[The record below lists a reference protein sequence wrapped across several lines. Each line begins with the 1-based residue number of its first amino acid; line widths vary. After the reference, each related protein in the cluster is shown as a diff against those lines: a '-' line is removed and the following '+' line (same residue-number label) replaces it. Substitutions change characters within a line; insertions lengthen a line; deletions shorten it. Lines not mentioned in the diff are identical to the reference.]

1 MATYVGVRIQGGL
14 LPAEVLSRLAAG
26 DGDLGGLGSGD
37 YGLATNES
45 VREAANRSWAYLTG
59 VWAAYR
65 GALAEL
71 PGTDWATTLTRER
84 WLSILLNELGYG
96 RVPLTGAG
104 GIQVGEK
111 AFPVS
116 HHWEHVPI
124 HLLGARVP
132 LDKRTPGLAGAA
144 TSSPQSMVQELLNR
158 SEGRLWGIL
167 SNGNTLR
174 LLRDSTALVGS
185 AYVEF
190 DLEAIFDGDLF
201 SDFVLLYTLCHQS
214 RVEIRDP
221 GEEATPHG
229 CWLEQWRQTAVDS
242 GSRAL
247 EQLRGGVVA
256 ALNEL
261 GTGFLAH
268 PANSGL
274 RERVADRTL
283 SLEDLNHALLRLV
296 YRLLFTFVAEDRG
309 VLLSPNAPAE
319 ARERYLKYFST
330 ERLRRVARRRRGG
343 RHADLWRSLTLV
355 WHGLGTPDGRP
366 ELGITPIG
374 GLFEPGELD
383 VLDAC
388 ELSNQTLLTA
398 VRSLSLMTEPKS
410 GIKRIV
416 DYRNLGAEELGSI
429 YEALLEYVPHWD
441 PASRTYALGS
451 AAGNT
456 RKTTGSYYTPTSL
469 IDALLDTALDP
480 VLDRVAKAEG
490 AEQAYLS
497 LTVCDPACGS
507 GHFLVAAARRIAKRV
522 AALRSGDPEP
532 PPETVR
538 EAMSDVV
545 SRCIYGV
552 DLNPLAAELAKV
564 SLWLETMDPGKP
576 LAYLDAQIKVG
587 NSLIGATPTLLADGI
602 PDGAFQPI
610 EGDEKPVVSALK
622 KRNAQERGGA
632 QSLFDEQAVVTSNQ
646 GLAVGMREVVT
657 GRPLS
662 LTDVQVRRQR
672 LATLQES
679 MDYRQQRLAAD
690 AWCAAFVWQKTRI
703 APAPVTHDAFLRL
716 QRGEPVSG
724 ATVDEVERL
733 AAQYRFFHWHLE
745 FPQIFPTSGAVSP
758 NGQTGWYGGFD
769 AVLGNPPWDQIQL
782 DPQEFF
788 AASAP
793 EIANAPNM
801 ARRMKMV
808 ARLVDDDPALY
819 GDFVAAK
826 RANDGLKHYVHA
838 SGGFPLTS
846 FGRLNLYSLFA
857 EQNRALLGPDGRA
870 GFIVPT
876 GIGTDSFNQYFF
888 RDLIEKG
895 SIHSLYDFENR
906 KPLFEGVD
914 SRFKFCLLT
923 LVGRTRGEQRADF
936 AFFVHDPSE
945 LEKPGVRFG
954 LTPEE
959 ILLLNPNTGTCPI
972 FRSRRD
978 AEITLDI
985 YRRIPVLVNENDPV
999 NGNPWAVKFMLT
1011 FMMNT
1016 DSHLFH
1022 TREEL
1027 EREGWELNGNI
1038 FERSPD
1044 GNRDS
1049 TQPVERMLPLYEAKM
1064 VHQFDHRWATYGSDG
1079 RIRDV
1084 SVEDKGDPDARAM
1097 PRYWLRAEVVA
1108 DRLSGRW
1115 DREWLLTWRDIC
1127 RSTDERTMISSVL
1140 GAGAAPEGGCSV
1152 ILPGSRAWPAGLLLL
1167 ATFNSYVFDF
1177 VTRQKIGGTH
1187 LRFFTVS
1194 QLPVLPPAQFSDTL
1208 CFGVATVGEWICDRV
1223 QNLVLTAW
1231 DVIKASGRT
1240 TENPRGWNVDRRA
1253 ELRAELD
1260 ALYFHLYGVARPDVG
1275 YILETFPITKRKDER
1290 DHGEFRT
1297 KRLILEAFDAMQH
1310 AIDTGVPYLS
1320 PWDSDSAD

>member
-111 AFPVS
+111 EFPVS

-158 SEGRLWGIL
+158 SEDHLWGIL

-221 GEEATPHG
+221 GEEATPHD

-309 VLLSPNAPAE
+309 VLLAPNAPAE

-343 RHADLWRSLTLV
+343 RHGDLWRSLTLV

-441 PASRTYALGS
+441 PASRIYALGS

-480 VLDRVAKAEG
+480 VLDRAAKAED
-490 AEQAYLS
+490 AEHAYLS

-522 AALRSGDPEP
+522 GALRSGDPEP
-532 PPETVR
+532 PPEPVR

-587 NSLIGATPTLLADGI
+587 NSLIGATPALLADGI

-610 EGDEKPVVSALK
+610 EGDEKQVVSALK
-622 KRNAQERGGA
+622 RRNAQERGGA
-632 QSLFDEQAVVTSNQ
+632 QSLFDEQAAVTSNQ
-646 GLAVGMREVVT
+646 GLAVGMREIVT

-662 LTDVQVRRQR
+662 LTDVQARRQR
-672 LATLQES
+672 LAALQES
-679 MDYRQQRLAAD
+679 MDYRQQRLTAD
-690 AWCAAFVWQKTRI
+690 AWCAAFVGQKNRSG
-703 APAPVTHDAFLRL
+703 PAPVTHDVLLRL
-716 QRGEPVSG
+716 QRGEGIAQPTAV
-724 ATVDEVERL
+724 EVERL
-733 AAQYRFFHWHLE
+733 ASEYRFFHWHLE
-745 FPQIFPTSGAVSP
+745 FPHIFPTRGVEAP
-758 NGQTGWYGGFD
+758 NERTGWYGGFD
-769 AVLGNPPWDQIQL
+769 AVLGNPPWERVKLQE
-782 DPQEFF
+782 QEFF
-788 AASAP
+788 AARDP
-793 EIANAPNM
+793 EVAAAPNAA
-801 ARRMKMV
+801 ARK
-808 ARLVDDDPALY
+808 RLIVRLEDTNPALFADY
-819 GDFVAAK
+819 KNALRRAEGESHILRMSGLYPLAGRGDINTYAVFTELFRNLAGPHG
-826 RANDGLKHYVHA
+826 R
-838 SGGFPLTS
+838 SGVI
-846 FGRLNLYSLFA
+846 A
-857 EQNRALLGPDGRA
+857 
-870 GFIVPT
+870 PT
-876 GIGTDSFNQYFF
+876 GIATDATTQYFF
-888 RDLIEKG
+888 KELVSTESLG
-895 SIHSLYDFENR
+895 SLFDFENA
-906 KPLFEGVD
+906 KPLFEGVHR
-914 SRFKFCLLT
+914 SYKFCLLT
-923 LVGRTRGEQRADF
+923 MTGRRAPVSAARF
-936 AFFVHDPSE
+936 AFFLHDPSE
-945 LEKPGVRFG
+945 IHAKEFP

-959 ILLLNPNTGTCPI
+959 ITLLNPNTGTCPV

-978 AEITLDI
+978 AEITLGI
-985 YRRIPVLVNENDPV
+985 YRRIPVLIKEGDPD
-999 NGNPWAVKFMLT
+999 GNPWGISFMRM
-1011 FMMNT
+1011 FDMSN

-1027 EREGWELNGNI
+1027 EADGWALNGNV
-1038 FERSPD
+1038 FERSVVA
-1044 GNRDS
+1044 GRQS
-1049 TQPVERMLPLYEAKM
+1049 LMLPLYEAKM
-1064 VHQFDHRWATYGSDG
+1064 IHHYDTRWATYEPDGSTRLMTDEE
-1079 RIRDV
+1079 R
-1084 SVEDKGDPDARAM
+1084 ARHVPPM
-1097 PRYWLRAEVVA
+1097 PRYWVHEAEI
-1108 DRLSGRW
+1108 DRKLEGRW
-1115 DREWLLTWRDIC
+1115 DRPWFLGWRDIC
-1127 RSTDERTMISSVL
+1127 RATDARTFITT
-1140 GAGAAPEGGCSV
+1140 A
-1152 ILPGSRAWPAGLLLL
+1152 LPRVAFGDPVLL
-1167 ATFNSYVFDF
+1167 AMPSKGQSELQAVWSSFVFDF
-1177 VTRQKIGGTH
+1177 VARQKAGGTH
-1187 LRFFTVS
+1187 MKYFTTM
-1194 QLPVLPPAQFSDTL
+1194 QLPV
-1208 CFGVATVGEWICDRV
+1208 ATVEQIHGVPLRLNKPLGAWIRS
-1223 QNLVLTAW
+1223 L
-1231 DVIKASGRT
+1231 
-1240 TENPRGWNVDRRA
+1240 VDRLNAWPSSEIERSA
-1253 ELRAELD
+1253 LRAQLD
-1260 ALYFHLYGVARPDVG
+1260 AVMLHVYGIDRRNAG
-1275 YILETFPITKRKDER
+1275 YILDTFPIVRSDEVKEF
-1290 DHGEFRT
+1290 GEYRT
-1297 KRLILEAFDAMQH
+1297 KRLILEAYDAMGE
-1310 AIDTGVPYLS
+1310 AIASSELYQS
-1320 PWDSDSAD
+1320 PFESEVSA

>member
-26 DGDLGGLGSGD
+26 DADLGGLMSGD
-37 YGLATNES
+37 YHLASHES
-45 VREAANRSWAYLTG
+45 VREAANRSWGYLTG

-132 LDKRTPGLAGAA
+132 LDKRTPGLPGAA
-144 TSSPQSMVQELLNR
+144 TSSPQSIVQELLNR
-158 SEGRLWGIL
+158 SEDHLWGIL

-174 LLRDSTALVGS
+174 LLRDSNALVGS

-221 GEEATPHG
+221 GEEATPHD

-247 EQLRGGVVA
+247 EQLRGGVVT

-268 PANSGL
+268 PANNGL
-274 RERVADRTL
+274 REIVADRTL

-388 ELSNQTLLTA
+388 ELSNQTMLTA

-469 IDALLDTALDP
+469 IDALLDTALEP
-480 VLDRVAKAEG
+480 VLDRAAKAED

-545 SRCIYGV
+545 CRCIYGV

-587 NSLIGATPTLLADGI
+587 NSLIGATPALLDDGI

-622 KRNAQERGGA
+622 RRNAQERGGA
-632 QSLFDEQAVVTSNQ
+632 QSLFDEQAAVTSNQ
-646 GLAVGMREVVT
+646 GLAVGMREIVT

-672 LATLQES
+672 LAALQES
-679 MDYRQQRLAAD
+679 MDYRQQRLTAD
-690 AWCAAFVWQKTRI
+690 AWCAAFVWQKNRSG
-703 APAPVTHDAFLRL
+703 PAPVTHDVLLRL
-716 QRGEPVSG
+716 QRGEGIAQPTAV
-724 ATVDEVERL
+724 EVERL
-733 AAQYRFFHWHLE
+733 ASEYRFFHWHLE
-745 FPQIFPTSGAVSP
+745 FPHIFPTSGVEAP
-758 NGQTGWYGGFD
+758 NERTGWYGGFD
-769 AVLGNPPWDQIQL
+769 AVLGNPPWEHVEL
-782 DPQEFF
+782 KEQEFF
-788 AASAP
+788 DARDQRISLAAG
-793 EIANAPNM
+793 
-801 ARRMKMV
+801 ARRK
-808 ARLVDDDPALY
+808 ALI
-819 GDFVAAK
+819 AK
-826 RANDGLKHYVHA
+826 LPVENPGLHEEYRATKRELDGLRHFAANSARY
-838 SGGFPLTS
+838 PLTAR
-846 FGRLNLYSLFA
+846 GRIKTDPLFASLFRDLTSA
-857 EQNRALLGPDGRA
+857 MGRA
-870 GFIVPT
+870 GIIVPT
-876 GIGTDSFNQYFF
+876 GIATDATTQYFF
-888 RDLIEKG
+888 KDLVTSKALA
-895 SIHSLYDFENR
+895 SLFDFENR

-914 SRFKFCLLT
+914 SRYKFCLLT
-923 LVGRTRGEQRADF
+923 MNGRASKSDEAPF
-936 AFFVHDPSE
+936 AFFLQDPGDIAA
-945 LEKPGVRFG
+945 KRFR

-959 ILLLNPNTGTCPI
+959 ITLLNPNTGTCPV
-972 FRSRRD
+972 FRTRRD
-978 AEITLDI
+978 AEITLGV
-985 YRRIPVLVNENDPV
+985 YRRVPVLIREGDP
-999 NGNPWAVKFMLT
+999 NGNPWGISFMQGLFNMT
-1011 FMMNT
+1011 S

-1027 EREGWELNGNI
+1027 EADGWALNGNV
-1038 FERSPD
+1038 FERHLPEM
-1044 GNRDS
+1044 
-1049 TQPVERMLPLYEAKM
+1049 TQGVERMLPLYEAKM
-1064 VHQFDHRWATYGSDG
+1064 LGAYDHRDA
-1079 RIRDV
+1079 DV
-1084 SVEDKGDPDARAM
+1084 VKSETADKRQNQ
-1097 PRYWLRAEVVA
+1097 PRYLTRDEHRDPSREAIPNSWIHEDELPSRLPGWLTGFSDVTSA
-1108 DRLSGRW
+1108 
-1115 DREWLLTWRDIC
+1115 TN
-1127 RSTDERTMISSVL
+1127 ERTILSAAL
-1140 GAGAAPEGGCSV
+1140 PRAGVGHTYPLFLCEK
-1152 ILPGSRAWPAGLLLL
+1152 PHLLL
-1167 ATFNSYVFDF
+1167 AQWNSYVVDYLA
-1177 VTRQKIGGTH
+1177 RQKVAGLH
-1187 LRFFTVS
+1187 LTYTYLR
-1194 QLPVLPPAQFSDTL
+1194 QLPLLPPESFMASCPWDSAESLEEWVTAR
-1208 CFGVATVGEWICDRV
+1208 VAYLSCTSYAMEPMAEELLGAPRV
-1223 QNLVLTAW
+1223 FAW
-1231 DVIKASGRT
+1231 NETERAS
-1240 TENPRGWNVDRRA
+1240 V
-1253 ELRAELD
+1253 RAELD
-1260 ALYFHLYGVARPDVG
+1260 AAMFHMFEVARDEVD
-1275 YILETFPITKRKDER
+1275 YILDTFWGAKKNEFAE
-1290 DHGEFRT
+1290 HGEFQS
-1297 KRLILEAFDAMQH
+1297 KRLILEAYAEMQE
-1310 AIDTGVPYLS
+1310 AIDGGVPYRS
-1320 PWDSDSAD
+1320 PWVSVLIG